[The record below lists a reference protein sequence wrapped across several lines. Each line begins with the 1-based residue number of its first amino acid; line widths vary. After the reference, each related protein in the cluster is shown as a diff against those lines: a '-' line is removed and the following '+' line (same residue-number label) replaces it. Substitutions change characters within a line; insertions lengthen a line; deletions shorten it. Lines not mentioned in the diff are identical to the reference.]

1 VADLRGHYEDKLRR
15 VTRQNEGNPLDE
27 DPTPAQQRIHRAVIA
42 VERAALIQ
50 LRDQGRIADDVLRTI
65 ERELDLEEQR
75 ISH

>member
-15 VTRQNEGNPLDE
+15 VTRQIDGSALDD
-27 DPTPAQQRIHRAVIA
+27 DPTLAQQRFRRAVIA
-42 VERAALIQ
+42 AERVALIQ

-75 ISH
+75 VSH